1 MSLKT
6 FTPPVMNT
14 TPVSLFTNKA
24 FEVSIIAAVESGQ
37 AQTFVD
43 ACKGM
48 CQIGFKV
55 NVLPK
60 GCKAWQDA
68 CFDLAKEFEA
78 NFTMLEA
85 TPTNQTAALQ
95 KCQVVLFAGIPTA
108 AELKLVQ
115 KKGLVAVLPWPSCEK
130 FTDMMTFDAQQ
141 ESGNCFLYTPQ
152 HTWDLAATMVRAFE
166 NYKFSYDWNQLK
178 KRWKNTKI

>member
-24 FEVSIIAAVESGQ
+24 FEVSIIAAVESEQ

-55 NVLPK
+55 NVVPK

-130 FTDMMTFDAQQ
+130 FTDMTTFDAQQ